1 MEPDGFEELNKIDGL
16 DEINELNEINGGSNY
31 IQVKDLKVYQ
41 LARQLSV
48 IAWNI
53 YSKMSYEEKKVI
65 GDQFVRSTDSIG
77 ANIAEGYHRF
87 YYLDKVRF
95 YYFARASQ
103 SEATDH
109 WLELLLE
116 RNKINQENFDE
127 YKTISKDLQVRL
139 NNFIKFTKDEN
150 GQKI

>member
-1 MEPDGFEELNKIDGL
+1 MELYGFEELN
-16 DEINELNEINGGSNY
+16 ELNELEELNEPDGSKGY

-87 YYLDKVRF
+87 FYLDKVRF

-103 SEATDH
+103 AEATDH

-116 RNKINQENFDE
+116 RNKISQETFEE
-127 YKTISKDLQVRL
+127 YKSISKELQIKL
-139 NNFIKFTKDEN
+139 NNFIKLTKDEN
-150 GQKI
+150 QK

>member
-1 MEPDGFEELNKIDGL
+1 MEVNDISGL
-16 DEINELNEINGGSNY
+16 DELNDINGGKIY

-53 YSKMSYEEKKVI
+53 YAKMSFEEKKVI

-77 ANIAEGYHRF
+77 ANIAEGYSRF
-87 YYLDKVRF
+87 HYFDKVRF
-95 YYFARASQ
+95 YYYARASQ

-116 RNKINQENFDE
+116 RNKISQDAFDD
-127 YKTISKDLQVRL
+127 YKSISKDLQIRL
-139 NNFIKFTKDEN
+139 NNFIKMTKDE
-150 GQKI
+150 K

>member
-1 MEPDGFEELNKIDGL
+1 MELDGFEELNKLEGL

-31 IQVKDLKVYQ
+31 IQVKDLMVYQ
-41 LARQLSV
+41 LVRKLSG

-77 ANIAEGYHRF
+77 ANIAEGYSRF
-87 YYLDKVRF
+87 HYFDKVRF
-95 YYFARASQ
+95 YYYARASQ

-116 RNKINQENFDE
+116 RGKISKEIFDD
-127 YKTISKDLQVRL
+127 YKTVSKDLQIRL
-139 NNFIKFTKDEN
+139 NNFIKMTKDEK
-150 GQKI
+150 QQ